1 MKDKNTKKDSPNRKQ
16 KASKKQSVDRKKA
29 KKVMT
34 KSQYLEQIK
43 KHKTKISMLK
53 KVYTNMIVRMSKT
66 DYHDR
71 ISKLKKKIAN
81 IKKNEKHIKE

>member
-1 MKDKNTKKDSPNRKQ
+1 MRDKNTKKNSPNRKQ
-16 KASKKQSVDRKKA
+16 KASKKQSVDKKKE

-53 KVYTNMIVRMSKT
+53 KVYTILSDDQRVSFDCSALSFQT
-66 DYHDR
+66 
-71 ISKLKKKIAN
+71 
-81 IKKNEKHIKE
+81 

>member
-1 MKDKNTKKDSPNRKQ
+1 
-16 KASKKQSVDRKKA
+16 
-29 KKVMT
+29 
-34 KSQYLEQIK
+34 
-43 KHKTKISMLK
+43 
-53 KVYTNMIVRMSKT
+53 MIVRMSKT